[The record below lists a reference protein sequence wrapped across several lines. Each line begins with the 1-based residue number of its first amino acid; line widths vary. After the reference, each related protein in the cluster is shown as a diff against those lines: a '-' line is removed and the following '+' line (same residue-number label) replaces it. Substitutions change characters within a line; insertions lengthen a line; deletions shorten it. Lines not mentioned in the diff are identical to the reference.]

1 MNNAS
6 LGRDRGRTMRY
17 RVEAYRSLTLCR
29 VFDVMEFRHEP
40 MYWGPWKTLKTAK
53 KKAAEL
59 RKSRCRTVES
69 DGVLK
74 DHGPDFVKVRILTD
88 EQAGEQK

>member
-1 MNNAS
+1 
-6 LGRDRGRTMRY
+6 MRY

-59 RKSRCRTVES
+59 RKSRCCTVEV
-69 DGVLK
+69 GGNVT
-74 DHGPDFVKVRILTD
+74 DHGPDFTKVRILT
-88 EQAGEQK
+88 EAQP